1 MFGGRHGIQ
10 YCSDLYNGYY
20 QECKQNTGIKN
31 NSRAHLEVTLGLN
44 IRSCVNQSEASQQKQ
59 QLMQDP
65 EANKSLDRVPDT
77 PWQSSR
83 IVRTVHIAVAY
94 CILVGTD

>member
-10 YCSDLYNGYY
+10 YCSDLCDGYY
-20 QECKQNTGIKN
+20 QESKQNTVIKN

-44 IRSCVNQSEASQQKQ
+44 IKSCANQSEASQQKQ
-59 QLMQDP
+59 QHMQDP
-65 EANKSLDRVPDT
+65 EANRSVDRVPDL
-77 PWQSSR
+77 PRQSSG
-83 IVRTVHIAVAY
+83 IVPTVQIAVVY

>member
-10 YCSDLYNGYY
+10 YCSDLYDGYY
-20 QECKQNTGIKN
+20 QECKQNTVIKN
-31 NSRAHLEVTLGLN
+31 NSRAHLEVTLGLK
-44 IRSCVNQSEASQQKQ
+44 IRNYVNQSKASQQKQ

-65 EANKSLDRVPDT
+65 EANRSLDRVPDS
-77 PWQSSR
+77 PWRSSG
-83 IVRTVHIAVAY
+83 IVGTVQIAVAH